1 VRHLLACASSLLCTL
16 HAGGA
21 ALAEEGVFESKGV
34 KIRYVAEGKG
44 ESVILI
50 HGFSAPSAEMMWVKN
65 PLNEPNVLP
74 TLAKEFRVIA
84 PECRGHGKSG
94 KPHDAKDYGAEMAGD
109 VIRLMDHLKIEK
121 AHVVG
126 YSMGSAI
133 AGKLLADH
141 PDRLLSV
148 TFGGGAPVVEPPK
161 EFKGVIDELATSLEK
176 GEGMGALI
184 LRLTPP
190 DGKKLTAEEAAAM
203 GKLALLGQDQK
214 ALAAVIRGL
223 PQLEVP
229 AEKLG
234 ANKVPVAFIYGSK
247 EAEML
252 TAQIATARKHLKDAK
267 VAVVEGGDHIST
279 PALPDFRKAQLD
291 FLRANSPRG
300 AKKE

>member
-1 VRHLLACASSLLCTL
+1 VRHLLARAASLVYCLGFCGVSP
-16 HAGGA
+16 
-21 ALAEEGVFESKGV
+21 AEEGVFDSKGV

-44 ESVILI
+44 EPVILI
-50 HGFSAPSAEMMWVKN
+50 HGFSAPSAEMMWVKS
-65 PLNEPNVLP
+65 PLGDINILP

-94 KPHDAKDYGAEMAGD
+94 KPHDAKDYGAEMAAD

-133 AGKLLADH
+133 AGNLLADH

-148 TFGGGAPVVEPPK
+148 TFGGGAPVVDPPK
-161 EFKGVIDELATSLEK
+161 EMAAMVEELAKSLEK
-176 GEGMGALI
+176 GEGMGPLI
-184 LRLTPP
+184 ARLTPP
-190 DGKKLTAEEAAAM
+190 GEKQPTPEEAAAV

-223 PQLEVP
+223 PRLEVT
-229 AEKLG
+229 ADKLR
-234 ANKVPVAFIYGSK
+234 ANKVPVAFVHGSK

-252 TAQIATARKHLKDAK
+252 AAQIAVAKKYLKDAK
-267 VAVVEGGDHIST
+267 VTVVEGGDHIST
-279 PALPDFRKAQLD
+279 LTQPEFRKAVLD
-291 FLRANSPRG
+291 FLRAHSAKG

>member
-1 VRHLLACASSLLCTL
+1 MRHPLACAASALCCLLTVGT
-16 HAGGA
+16 AP
-21 ALAEEGVFESKGV
+21 AEEGVFESKRV

-44 ESVILI
+44 EPVILI

-94 KPHDAKDYGAEMAGD
+94 KPHDAKDYGAEMAAD

-148 TFGGGAPVVEPPK
+148 TFGGGGPVVDPPK
-161 EFKGVIDELATSLEK
+161 EFAGLIDELAKSLDK
-176 GEGMGALI
+176 GEGMGPLI
-184 LRLTPP
+184 ARLTPP
-190 DGKKLTAEEAAAM
+190 GEKPPMPEEAAAV

-229 AEKLG
+229 AEKLK
-234 ANKVPVAFIYGSK
+234 ATKVPVAFVYGS
-247 EAEML
+247 
-252 TAQIATARKHLKDAK
+252 
-267 VAVVEGGDHIST
+267 
-279 PALPDFRKAQLD
+279 
-291 FLRANSPRG
+291 
-300 AKKE
+300 